1 MAPMKSP
8 PRLRVELHPS
18 RIAAV
23 AVACA
28 TIATALLAFETL
40 DDTLICVVVTAI
52 VGAVGLRAVRRLSR
66 PPLVLHVGADHC
78 VSMTTRD
85 GRTQDGALHADTSV
99 GAWLTAIVWIP
110 DGARWYEPA
119 RSLLILAD
127 MLPAEDFRRLR
138 VYLRYGHSASDPDKS
153 DVAAR

>member
-8 PRLRVELHPS
+8 PRLRVEVHPS
-18 RIAAV
+18 RTAAV

-40 DDTLICVVVTAI
+40 DKAVTCAVVVSI
-52 VGAVGLRAVRRLSR
+52 IGAVGLRAVWRLSR
-66 PPLVLHVGADHC
+66 SPLVLDVGADHR
-78 VSMTTRD
+78 VSVTTRD
-85 GRTQDGALHADTSV
+85 GRTQDTTIHADTSV
-99 GAWLTAIVWIP
+99 GAWLTAIVWVP

-119 RSLLILAD
+119 RSLLIVAD

-138 VYLRYGHSASDPDKS
+138 VYLRYGRSAPDPDTS
-153 DVAAR
+153 GVAAR